1 MGVCMRESVCPGCSS
16 MRPLFLLSYPPFFF
30 QSESGPYNYRE
41 RARDQ
46 LVLTEAGR
54 VAIAPELKTQPF
66 PYVTVSFFSSV
77 ALCEIDECHPKQT
90 KSVDVTFPAIP

>member
-1 MGVCMRESVCPGCSS
+1 MGVCMRDSVCPGCSS

-41 RARDQ
+41 CARDQ
-46 LVLTEAGR
+46 LVLIEAGR

-66 PYVTVSFFSSV
+66 PYVAVSLSFRRWHSAKLANSTRTNQ
-77 ALCEIDECHPKQT
+77 I
-90 KSVDVTFPAIP
+90 S